1 MEMRR
6 VVGQLTLRP
15 SVPQLDR
22 TIRTALHR
30 GLEMWT
36 GRFPYTTVIADLLRA
51 AGSDLHALRAA
62 VQRHHISE
70 RFLYR
75 RPPPGWREGD
85 ILPRWAYL
93 MPDAYLAGGELYQA
107 NAEAGAEPDEDAH
120 RQNGH
125 W

>member
-1 MEMRR
+1 MRR

-15 SVPQLDR
+15 SDPQLDR
-22 TIRTALHR
+22 AIRTALQR

-62 VQRHHISE
+62 VQRHQISE

-75 RPPPGWREGD
+75 PPSPDWCEGD
-85 ILPRWAYL
+85 VLPRWAYL
-93 MPDAYLAGGELYQA
+93 MPDAYLAGGDLFQA
-107 NAEAGAEPDEDAH
+107 NAEADAGPGEDE
-120 RQNGH
+120 Q
-125 W
+125 